1 MNFEHHKLFLSLSL
15 EVLAVVPFRHYP
27 SKSNNANVP
36 ISGRPTTAVASNG
49 GRSIWRNRWS
59 HCSFFTNKI
68 ISQESVLPCLG
79 TSVALSPC
87 KITVS
92 RAGVSATLSGHQRS
106 TESVHAEPMWSHK
119 WTNWTSREN
128 LWRNEDNETPADSDG
143 PPNWCVD
150 QHRSF
155 ATPTVNLS
163 WTIRKPILNYS
174 LPESTR
180 NYPTT
185 PTTTETRTDWKPTTT
200 KTGTGRT
207 ATETSAITLYR
218 ANADEQLVV
227 DCWNK
232 CTWMNNTT
240 WVEFTVAILL
250 YLVITF
256 QNQT

>member
-128 LWRNEDNETPADSDG
+128 LWRNEDNETPVDSDG
-143 PPNWCVD
+143 PPNWCVNR
-150 QHRSF
+150 HRSF
-155 ATPTVNLS
+155 ASPTVNQS
-163 WTIRKPILNYS
+163 WTIRKPILTYS
-174 LPESTR
+174 LQSRQETIQQLLQQPKPE
-180 NYPTT
+180 PTEELRQ
-185 PTTTETRTDWKPTTT
+185 PKSEPEEPPPKRRRLLFTEQMRTNSW
-200 KTGTGRT
+200 
-207 ATETSAITLYR
+207 L
-218 ANADEQLVV
+218 
-227 DCWNK
+227 
-232 CTWMNNTT
+232 
-240 WVEFTVAILL
+240 
-250 YLVITF
+250 
-256 QNQT
+256 

>member
-15 EVLAVVPFRHYP
+15 EVLAVVPFRHY
-27 SKSNNANVP
+27 SGKSNNANVP

-59 HCSFFTNKI
+59 HCSFFTNKTV
-68 ISQESVLPCLG
+68 SQESVLPCLG

-128 LWRNEDNETPADSDG
+128 LWRNEDNETPVDSDG
-143 PPNWCVD
+143 PPNWYLD

-155 ATPTVNLS
+155 APPTVNQSYFVNQSWPIRSRVDKKLS
-163 WTIRKPILNYS
+163 NNSYNNRNPNRLKNYDNQNRNRKNRHQNVGGYS
-174 LPESTR
+174 LQS
-180 NYPTT
+180 
-185 PTTTETRTDWKPTTT
+185 KC
-200 KTGTGRT
+200 GRT
-207 ATETSAITLYR
+207 VGCR
-218 ANADEQLVV
+218 
-227 DCWNK
+227 
-232 CTWMNNTT
+232 
-240 WVEFTVAILL
+240 LL
-250 YLVITF
+250 E
-256 QNQT
+256 